1 MDQLSI
7 NRAFER
13 GLTIGNASVIRCFNQ
28 NGQVIEQSYED
39 FAKEVKQLIL
49 GLQKSGL
56 KPGQLVGTVAL
67 NHLEHF
73 QLMWAVPMAGG
84 IFHPVNH
91 HLSAEDVR
99 YIINHAGD
107 QFLCLDKSMLNKVT
121 SILSD
126 RASIK
131 IYCFDEVA
139 DHMSVSDLKKL
150 GSFEKLDNLPRIADE
165 NATAVLCYTSGT
177 SGRPK
182 GVAYSHRALTL
193 HMLTEAAVDGYGI
206 NRYDHVLLMVPFC
219 HGAGWGVPYS
229 AFMCGADISLL
240 HGTLPRQE
248 IIDIL
253 VNHRITFTGAV
264 PEIISDISKGLIDN
278 SYNLSELRILMGG
291 SPTSPSTIH
300 ALQKAGITSL
310 LCWGMTETLSAATI
324 KRILPDSDAKPGPG
338 LPLPLTEFWLGEE
351 FGNSRELL
359 VRGPCVIEH
368 YYGQDSSAR
377 VDGWFP
383 TGDLATLSVEGSLH
397 IHKRKKDLIKSG
409 GEWISP
415 MALED
420 EINKISSIKECVVV
434 GIPDPKWGERPVLVT
449 LTEQNITIAD
459 INSIL
464 SNTGFFEKWQLPD
477 EMFNWES
484 LPRTLKGKFDRHL
497 IRLTIIESYLREK
510 NGI

>member
-1 MDQLSI
+1 
-7 NRAFER
+7 
-13 GLTIGNASVIRCFNQ
+13 
-28 NGQVIEQSYED
+28 
-39 FAKEVKQLIL
+39 
-49 GLQKSGL
+49 
-56 KPGQLVGTVAL
+56 
-67 NHLEHF
+67 
-73 QLMWAVPMAGG
+73 
-84 IFHPVNH
+84 
-91 HLSAEDVR
+91 
-99 YIINHAGD
+99 
-107 QFLCLDKSMLNKVT
+107 
-121 SILSD
+121 
-126 RASIK
+126 
-131 IYCFDEVA
+131 
-139 DHMSVSDLKKL
+139 
-150 GSFEKLDNLPRIADE
+150 
-165 NATAVLCYTSGT
+165 
-177 SGRPK
+177 
-182 GVAYSHRALTL
+182 
-193 HMLTEAAVDGYGI
+193 
-206 NRYDHVLLMVPFC
+206 VPFC

-420 EINKISSIKECVVV
+420 EI
-434 GIPDPKWGERPVLVT
+434 
-449 LTEQNITIAD
+449 
-459 INSIL
+459 
-464 SNTGFFEKWQLPD
+464 
-477 EMFNWES
+477 
-484 LPRTLKGKFDRHL
+484 
-497 IRLTIIESYLREK
+497 
-510 NGI
+510 